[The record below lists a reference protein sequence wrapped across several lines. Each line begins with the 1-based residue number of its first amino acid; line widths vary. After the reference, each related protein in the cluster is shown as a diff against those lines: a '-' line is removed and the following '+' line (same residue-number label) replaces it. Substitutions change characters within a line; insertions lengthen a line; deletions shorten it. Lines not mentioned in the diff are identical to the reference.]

1 MLASSVLATLP
12 GTEVPG
18 LTVRSLFETAG
29 AGGDPQHLQRV
40 RRRIDADAEFAA
52 GDDSGEIVEVPI
64 DETGSATVEV
74 EGVLEIEKFD
84 FAWCFLDS
92 EAANAAAQIVIGKGE
107 QAKVEILSCG
117 PRPLNWAD

>member
-1 MLASSVLATLP
+1 MQVVIPSTCNVFDGGSTL
-12 GTEVPG
+12 
-18 LTVRSLFETAG
+18 SLK
-29 AGGDPQHLQRV
+29 
-40 RRRIDADAEFAA
+40 FAA
-52 GDDSGEIVEVPI
+52 GDDSGEIIEVPI